1 MMASIEDDE
10 LSSSCNEDEE
20 TKPLTEVMTGQITLE
35 EDSAVAPSFGD
46 ARCCLVEDAANGST
60 YLEQRVMDE
69 KIAPIEQQLQYLLN
83 KADELQAELVWS
95 LDGFQ
100 NDGLAHIITMFLQTC
115 QPYFTYLE
123 STARNSHP
131 LHPPLS
137 IYIRT
142 QLLQFSQQLC
152 SRLEQLVL
160 MYASFNIVSV
170 EETDPESI
178 SHFCIGQ
185 SQINNIKLSI
195 FRYSCP
201 TPFLASAST
210 GLYKRMRW
218 NVERE
223 IEVERCPSEEFY
235 FLCFEDV
242 LEEADDNTEENNGG
256 QTATERKSMMM
267 RIWSIGQWIQ
277 TYPDSDDINDWVL
290 CPVPCGQYK
299 QLLYLGNEEPPSC
312 TATDFLLGVLL
323 SEELDVAC
331 ATET

>member
-160 MYASFNIVSV
+160 MYASFNIISV
-170 EETDPESI
+170 EETDPES
-178 SHFCIGQ
+178 
-185 SQINNIKLSI
+185 
-195 FRYSCP
+195 
-201 TPFLASAST
+201 
-210 GLYKRMRW
+210 
-218 NVERE
+218 
-223 IEVERCPSEEFY
+223 Y

-242 LEEADDNTEENNGG
+242 LEEADDNIEENNGG

-277 TYPDSDDINDWVL
+277 TYPDSDDIIDWVL